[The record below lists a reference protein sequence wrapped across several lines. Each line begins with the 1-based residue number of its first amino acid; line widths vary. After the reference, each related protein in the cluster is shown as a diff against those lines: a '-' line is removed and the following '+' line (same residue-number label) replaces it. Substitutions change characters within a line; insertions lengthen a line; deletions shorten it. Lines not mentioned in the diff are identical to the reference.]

1 MSKDFLFRVES
12 TWSCPIKSWGA
23 PPFLLSSFFSWCVSP
38 AFQHYSLAPPH
49 QGERPISDTQSWKLN
64 IRRPRPTTRPDPQGT
79 LVTHFTKEIWSTQ
92 ISAIWSTIISSPT
105 TSVDCSTQD
114 SPQDPLQG
122 SRWLP
127 RRKRE
132 TVTLYIRWSPGT
144 FSRLEGLWWAGQELT
159 SRQGQHLNGL
169 PSILEIDNY
178 IYIKALFGKHI
189 PTVYIEKTT
198 NWKGGSYKQGVQWK
212 PRTGLQERENFVK
225 GISAAAS
232 ICSWLCVRKGKGI
245 SAGRCSWL
253 PGGKGRGH

>member
-1 MSKDFLFRVES
+1 M
-12 TWSCPIKSWGA
+12 I
-23 PPFLLSSFFSWCVSP
+23 
-38 AFQHYSLAPPH
+38 
-49 QGERPISDTQSWKLN
+49 N
-64 IRRPRPTTRPDPQGT
+64 N
-79 LVTHFTKEIWSTQ
+79 
-92 ISAIWSTIISSPT
+92 IISSPT

-114 SPQDPLQG
+114 SLQDPLQG
-122 SRWLP
+122 YRWLP

-144 FSRLEGLWWAGQELT
+144 FSTLEGLWWAGQELT

-198 NWKGGSYKQGVQWK
+198 NWKVGPYKLGVKWK